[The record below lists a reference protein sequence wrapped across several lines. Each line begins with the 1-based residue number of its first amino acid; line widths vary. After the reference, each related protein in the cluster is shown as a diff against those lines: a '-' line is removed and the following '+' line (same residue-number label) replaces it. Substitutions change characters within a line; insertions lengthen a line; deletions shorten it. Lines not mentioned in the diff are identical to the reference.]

1 MIKKLVNSFI
11 SLIFVLY
18 ANNITSEDLIP
29 AEFFACYGNS
39 HSMQLSPDGRY
50 LSILTQP
57 KEDKCDIEPDLQKYV
72 EDDFRGGM
80 LVVQDLESSTKDFIE
95 LTSGK
100 GNSSVSSVK
109 WIADDRI
116 IFTTEPTNSSGKS
129 LSAYRL
135 MSMNIDRDRKKRKSR
150 TLYEFKTAQGMLVSP
165 KITSLL
171 PDEPDWIMVKINER
185 RGSVDDYYRLNVKTG
200 AKRLVASGPDIEK
213 EEWLANVVEKADGT
227 PLAAVSN
234 FGDTWRIWRY
244 LPENDEWEIHFTNKC
259 QTPTF
264 FPLSGYEGKWLVAG
278 QDVSK
283 YKTWNEEN
291 DKSKL
296 FIYDPEVR
304 SFELLYE
311 DPTYDVAGPVGG
323 CRTADGGAAIDEK
336 TNELIYVSYYAE
348 KPKRLIFNEELAE
361 SYEMILQHF
370 TGVYG
375 DDVVVRPITWS
386 KDRNKVIYSVSSST
400 EPGEYYYFDKE
411 NVILTFMWD
420 RSPWIDRS
428 KLSKKVPIQYTA
440 RDGLE
445 IHGYLTVPYNS
456 DGKNLPMVVHP
467 HGGPNARDYMSYDT
481 YVQFLSSR
489 GYAVFQPNFRG
500 STGYGAYHYISA
512 NKQFG
517 KTMQDDITDG
527 VNYLIEQGV
536 ADPDR
541 IAIFGGSYGGY
552 ATMAGLAF
560 TPDLYAA
567 GINFVGVVDLEL
579 LQEDSNRNSRRF
591 GGFYDELRLEWG
603 DPDDPNDMEYIIE
616 TSPLRQAKNIKSPV
630 LIIHGAQDNNVRLVH
645 ARKLAD
651 KLESL
656 GKEYE
661 WYVEPYEGHG
671 FGGEQST
678 LNMFGKVEEFL
689 DKHLKN

>member
-1 MIKKLVNSFI
+1 
-11 SLIFVLY
+11 
-18 ANNITSEDLIP
+18 
-29 AEFFACYGNS
+29 
-39 HSMQLSPDGRY
+39 
-50 LSILTQP
+50 
-57 KEDKCDIEPDLQKYV
+57 
-72 EDDFRGGM
+72 M
-80 LVVQDLESSTKDFIE
+80 LVVQDLNSSNKDFIE
-95 LTSGK
+95 LTSGR

-116 IFTTEPTNSSGKS
+116 IFTTEPTNSSAKS

-135 MSMNIDRDRKKRKSR
+135 MSMNVDRDRKKRKSR

-244 LPENDEWEIHFTNKC
+244 LPKNDEWEIHFTNKC

-428 KLSKKVPIQYTA
+428 KLSRKVPIQYTA

-527 VNYLIEQGV
+527 VYYLIEQGI

>member
-1 MIKKLVNSFI
+1 
-11 SLIFVLY
+11 
-18 ANNITSEDLIP
+18 
-29 AEFFACYGNS
+29 
-39 HSMQLSPDGRY
+39 
-50 LSILTQP
+50 
-57 KEDKCDIEPDLQKYV
+57 
-72 EDDFRGGM
+72 
-80 LVVQDLESSTKDFIE
+80 
-95 LTSGK
+95 
-100 GNSSVSSVK
+100 
-109 WIADDRI
+109 
-116 IFTTEPTNSSGKS
+116 
-129 LSAYRL
+129 
-135 MSMNIDRDRKKRKSR
+135 MNIDGKKKK
-150 TLYEFKTAQGMLVSP
+150 TLYEFKTSQGILSSP
-165 KITSLL
+165 KLTSLL
-171 PDEPDWIMVKINER
+171 PEEDNFVMVKINER
-185 RGSVDDYYRLNVKTG
+185 RGTVDDYYKMNIFTG
-200 AKRLVASGPDIEK
+200 AKKKVASGPDIEK
-213 EEWLANVVEKADGT
+213 EEWLANVIEKADGT

-234 FGDTWRIWRY
+234 IGNTWRIWRY
-244 LPENDEWEIHFTNKC
+244 LPSEDAWEIHFTNVC

-283 YKTWNEEN
+283 SKTWNSDN

-296 FIYDPEVR
+296 FVYDPETR
-304 SFELLYE
+304 NFDLLFE

-348 KPKRLIFNEELAE
+348 KPERLIFNEELKQ
-361 SYEMILQHF
+361 SYEMILGHF
-370 TGVYG
+370 IADRGE
-375 DDVVVRPITWS
+375 DVVVRPVTWS
-386 KDRNKVIYSVSSST
+386 KDRNKVVYSVSSSSN
-400 EPGEYYYFDKE
+400 PGEYWYFDKE
-411 NVILTFMWD
+411 NVILSFLWE
-420 RSPWIDRS
+420 RSPWIDRT
-428 KLSKKVPIQYTA
+428 KLAKKVPINYTA

-445 IHGYLTVPYNS
+445 IHGYLTIPVNS
-456 DGKNLPMVVHP
+456 SGKNLPMVVHP
-467 HGGPNARDYMSYDT
+467 HGGPNARDTMGYDPD
-481 YVQFLSSR
+481 VQFMANR

-541 IAIFGGSYGGY
+541 VAIFGGSYGGY
-552 ATMAGLAF
+552 ATMAGLTF

-567 GINFVGVVDLEL
+567 GINYVGVVDLEL

-603 DPDDPNDMEYIIE
+603 DPDDPEDMEYIIE
-616 TSPLRQAKNIKSPV
+616 TSPLRQAHKIKSPV
-630 LIIHGAQDNNVRLVH
+630 LIMHGAQDNNVRLVH

-651 KLESL
+651 RLDSL

-671 FGGEQST
+671 FGGEQAR
-678 LNMFGKVEEFL
+678 LNMYGKVEEFL
-689 DKHLKN
+689 GKHLKN